1 MSCCE
6 NKSCELEALKAE
18 QSKILK
24 TVLFLN
30 AAMFAIEMTAG
41 FFAQSSALKA
51 DALDMLGDALVYAF
65 SLYVV
70 HRSLQW
76 KARAAL
82 LKGFI
87 MAAFGI
93 AVSAEAFWRLYA
105 PVVPGEKTMGIMAL
119 LALAVNSF
127 CLYLLTR
134 HRKADLNMSSIW
146 LCSRNDI
153 IANVGV
159 LGAALVVAQTQS
171 QWPDILM
178 GFLISGL
185 FLHSAIGVI
194 RSSIQILTG
203 VSGVEGQQ

>member
-1 MSCCE
+1 MGCCE

-30 AAMFAIEMTAG
+30 AAMFAIEMVAG
-41 FFAQSSALKA
+41 FLAHSSALKA

-76 KARAAL
+76 KARASL

-87 MAAFGI
+87 MAGFGI

-105 PVVPGEKTMGIMAL
+105 PVLPTEQTMGGMAL
-119 LALAVNSF
+119 LALGVNSI

-134 HRKADLNMSSIW
+134 HRKDDVNMSSIW

-159 LGAALVVAQTQS
+159 FVAAIAVAQTQS
-171 QWPDILM
+171 QWPDVLM

-185 FLHSAIGVI
+185 FLHSAVGVI
-194 RSSIQILTG
+194 RTSLQTLSPSS
-203 VSGVEGQQ
+203 